1 MALYEHIFI
10 VRQDTSHQRVEELT
24 KEFSEIITKNGGEV
38 KKTEF
43 WGLRTLA
50 YKIKKNK
57 KGHYVLMNIDTP
69 INGLREMENSMMLNE
84 DVIRTLSIKVNK
96 LDEEPSIMM
105 KSKDDKDVKD
115 VKLNLSNNS
124 NSDYSNQFSNN
135 FNNGDF

>member
-24 KEFSEIITKNGGEV
+24 KEFSEIITKNGGEI

-57 KGHYVLMNIDTP
+57 KGHYTLMNIDASSSA
-69 INGLREMENSMMLNE
+69 LKEMENSMLLNE
-84 DVIRTLSIKVNK
+84 DVIRSLSIKVSK
-96 LDEEPSIMM
+96 LEEGPSVMM
-105 KSKDDKDVKD
+105 KSKDDKE
-115 VKLNLSNNS
+115 VKLNFTNNS
-124 NSDYSNQFSNN
+124 DGDFSNQYTNN
-135 FNNGDF
+135 LNMDE

>member
-24 KEFSEIITKNGGEV
+24 KEFTDIITKNGGEV

-43 WGLRTLA
+43 WGLRSLA

-57 KGHYVLMNIDTP
+57 KGHYVLLNIDTP
-69 INGLREMENSMMLNE
+69 INGLREMENSMILNE
-84 DVIRTLSIKVNK
+84 DIIRSLSIKVKK

-105 KSKDDKDVKD
+105 KSKDDKE

-124 NSDYSNQFSNN
+124 DSDYSNQFSNN
-135 FNNGDF
+135 FNNVDL

>member
-1 MALYEHIFI
+1 
-10 VRQDTSHQRVEELT
+10 
-24 KEFSEIITKNGGEV
+24 
-38 KKTEF
+38 
-43 WGLRTLA
+43 
-50 YKIKKNK
+50 
-57 KGHYVLMNIDTP
+57 MNIDTP

>member
-57 KGHYVLMNIDTP
+57 KGHYTLMNIESSSSA
-69 INGLREMENSMMLNE
+69 LKEMENSMLLNE
-84 DVIRTLSIKVNK
+84 DVIRSLSIKVNK
-96 LDEEPSIMM
+96 FEEGPSVMM
-105 KSKDDKDVKD
+105 KSKDDKE
-115 VKLNLSNNS
+115 VKLNLSNNG
-124 NSDYSNQFSNN
+124 DYSNQYSNN
-135 FNNGDF
+135 LNNMDI